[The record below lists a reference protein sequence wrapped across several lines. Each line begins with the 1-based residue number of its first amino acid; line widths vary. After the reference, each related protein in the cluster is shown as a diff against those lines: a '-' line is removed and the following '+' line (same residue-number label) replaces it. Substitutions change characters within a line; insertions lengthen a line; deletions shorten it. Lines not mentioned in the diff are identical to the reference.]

1 MLFNSYVFILLFL
14 PLVLAA
20 WWLLAPWS
28 QVRLGFLV
36 ASSYVFYGWWHW
48 EFTLLLLAS
57 TLVDYYV
64 GIGIDRSRT
73 KSTKRWLLGLSLV
86 SNLGMLAY
94 FKYCGFFA
102 ESMNQ
107 LLDALRFGTMMN
119 VPDIILPVGISF
131 YTFQTLTYSID
142 LYRGDVKPARS
153 FLHFAAYVS
162 MFPQLIAGPI
172 VRYSDVENQ
181 MQELGKWPDWNQQ
194 CQGLWFF
201 VVGMSQ
207 KILIADSVARVA
219 TPLLATPETL
229 QFITGWAALLAYTMQ
244 LYFDFAGYSNMAI
257 GLGMM
262 LGFSFPQNFDSPY
275 QATSIQSFW
284 RRWHMTLSSFL
295 RDYLYIPLGGNRFGK
310 FISYRNL
317 IVVMFLGG
325 FWHGAGWTFILWGL
339 LHGCLLV
346 LNGLYRDHIGIAV
359 PKPIAI
365 AFTFLCVMLGWVL
378 FRSTDVNMAMI
389 WYRAI
394 LGWNGIE
401 RDLSV
406 DTLATLG
413 FATTVLAS
421 LFCWFAPNTW
431 NYRPKLS
438 LGTAIV
444 LSLVFVFCV
453 MRFDAESPFLYFQF

>member
-275 QATSIQSFW
+275 QATSIQNFW

>member
-20 WWLLAPWS
+20 WWLLSPWS

-275 QATSIQSFW
+275 QATSIQNFW

-394 LGWNGIE
+394 SGWNGIE

>member
-1 MLFNSYVFILLFL
+1 
-14 PLVLAA
+14 
-20 WWLLAPWS
+20 
-28 QVRLGFLV
+28 
-36 ASSYVFYGWWHW
+36 
-48 EFTLLLLAS
+48 
-57 TLVDYYV
+57 
-64 GIGIDRSRT
+64 
-73 KSTKRWLLGLSLV
+73 
-86 SNLGMLAY
+86 
-94 FKYCGFFA
+94 
-102 ESMNQ
+102 
-107 LLDALRFGTMMN
+107 
-119 VPDIILPVGISF
+119 
-131 YTFQTLTYSID
+131 
-142 LYRGDVKPARS
+142 
-153 FLHFAAYVS
+153 
-162 MFPQLIAGPI
+162 
-172 VRYSDVENQ
+172 